1 MMVPQITFGD
11 WLTSA
16 GFGGVAAVVAAAI
29 AYAAARWTARA
40 HRDSS
45 RRDQWWDR
53 LKWAVELAL
62 SPEPA
67 RSAAGLRA
75 LEAIMD
81 ATGFDDDE
89 WKFIANIADVF
100 LGEDLSGTLESEE
113 DADEP
118 EDTRDRG

>member
-1 MMVPQITFGD
+1 MIASELALGD

-16 GFGGVAAVVAAAI
+16 GFGGAAAVAAAAI
-29 AYAAARWTARA
+29 AYAAAWRTARA

-62 SPEPA
+62 SPEPT

-100 LGEDLSGTLESEE
+100 LVDDRSGTLESEE
-113 DADEP
+113 DADGR
-118 EDTRDRG
+118 EDTGRG